1 MRRTDRLFE
10 LMLLFRS
17 GHLWRGRELAERLE
31 VSLRT
36 VYRDIDTLVASGVPI
51 EGERGVG
58 YILRAPIF
66 LPPLTLSMLELE
78 ALHLGMAVVEQAGDP
93 DLAAAAQRLKS
104 KIDAVLP
111 QELSP
116 ARNPL
121 SHMAA
126 YLRDVGTALQ
136 HLPALREAVKHR
148 RVLQLDYRRLD
159 EVESR
164 RTVRPLHLEYW
175 GKVWTCTCWC
185 ELREDFRV
193 FRVDRIDLCL
203 QTGDGFQ
210 DEPGRT
216 LADYARRFDCDALPA
231 GAPVLPST
239 GAS

>member
-17 GHLWRGRELAERLE
+17 GHLWRGRELADRLE

-36 VYRDIDTLVASGVPI
+36 IYRDIDTLAASGVPI

-93 DLAAAAQRLKS
+93 DLAAAASRLQT

-111 QELSP
+111 QDRTHP
-116 ARNPL
+116 HTPMA
-121 SHMAA
+121 HIAA
-126 YLRDVGTALQ
+126 YLRDVGSALQ
-136 HLPALREAVKHR
+136 HLPALRGAVKQK
-148 RVLQLDYRRLD
+148 RVVRIHYRRLD
-159 EVESR
+159 EVQSR

-185 ELREDFRV
+185 ALREDFRV
-193 FRVDRIDLCL
+193 FRVDRIQDCAA
-203 QTGDGFQ
+203 TGETFR
-210 DEPGRT
+210 DEPGKT
-216 LADYARRFDCDALPA
+216 LADYMQRFDCE
-231 GAPVLPST
+231 
-239 GAS
+239 GASRGTAPPG